1 MVYFWKNKSAFLEFV
16 KFIFGKYI
24 PLFGEDA
31 KHRDY
36 VGKHWNKKYIRAIQ
50 SILNVTK
57 GIVAS
62 GRNFFERA
70 FGKDVNEF
78 KEILYMPETYIVYRS
93 LFEDAGL
100 TDIWKSEFRAIQE
113 SNSWDEVKIIIENS
127 DFKNLEDKTNNPD
140 ILSFL
145 KHYTITRD
153 DVNEED
159 KEVEKIRKRYNN
171 LIKKDK
177 FVNLTLTYDFE

>member
-1 MVYFWKNKSAFLEFV
+1 M
-16 KFIFGKYI
+16 
-24 PLFGEDA
+24 GE
-31 KHRDY
+31 
-36 VGKHWNKKYIRAIQ
+36 
-50 SILNVTK
+50 
-57 GIVAS
+57 
-62 GRNFFERA
+62 
-70 FGKDVNEF
+70 GKDLNQPY
-78 KEILYMPETYIVYRS
+78 ILPDKVVKVYKI
-93 LFEDAGL
+93 
-100 TDIWKSEFRAIQE
+100 T
-113 SNSWDEVKIIIENS
+113 EVKIIIENS